1 MTTLIKV
8 TFKTTSGEETTG
20 FAPLHRNGT
29 VVLPKRML
37 QLVDAAA
44 ETGDGY
50 AIHAHRDGFSYP
62 LLHQK
67 GASYHLDNEHPTS
80 EKWATQLADAFLKP
94 SKDQL
99 LAYGRYYHTMSAAC
113 AVGFVGYVAGRPGWS
128 STSVINAVC
137 LFVGGAVLFVIG
149 AIYSKGEK

>member
-1 MTTLIKV
+1 MTMLIKV
-8 TFKTTSGEETTG
+8 TFKSTSGDETTG
-20 FAPLHRNGT
+20 FAPLHRNGA

-37 QLVDAAA
+37 QLVEAAVA
-44 ETGDGY
+44 AGDGY
-50 AIHAHRDGFSYP
+50 VIHAHRGGFSYP
-62 LLHQK
+62 LLHQD
-67 GASYHLDNEHPTS
+67 GASYQLDNEHATS
-80 EKWATQLADAFLKP
+80 DKWTTQLADAFLKP

-137 LFVGGAVLFVIG
+137 LIIGAAVLFAIG